1 MAQAAFPGITGI
13 VAMQNAR
20 NRLTKGFVTLA
31 SSFCVSLGV
40 AAQGSDDL
48 QWSVTPYLWAS
59 TTELDL
65 SFRDVTISPETISFR
80 DLVDTL
86 DAAFMVQTEVGRGNW
101 SGFADLTY
109 LKTSS
114 TDARNQ
120 LSIDIDST
128 QVFLDAA
135 VAYWPQGVGSSLNVF
150 GGLRHSG
157 FDNDFGF
164 TAVNT
169 DRPTAVRSS
178 DKAYY
183 DVLLGF
189 RYQTPVSERWQLR
202 TYADYAFGDSD
213 GIFVVRG
220 SFAYAFGKSRQ
231 NHALIGYQYKE
242 AEFTDG
248 DLSNAFSYYGPVAGV
263 EFSF

>member
-1 MAQAAFPGITGI
+1 
-13 VAMQNAR
+13 MQNVQ
-20 NRLTKGFVTLA
+20 NRLATGLTTWAL
-31 SSFCVSLGV
+31 SLCFSCGV
-40 AAQGSDDL
+40 AAQNSDDL
-48 QWSVTPYLWAS
+48 QWSVTPYLWGS

-65 SFRDVTISPETISFR
+65 GFRDATISPEPITFR

-86 DAAFMVQTEVGRGNW
+86 DAAFMVQSEVGRGNW
-101 SGFADLTY
+101 SAFGDLTY

-114 TDARNQ
+114 SDVRDQ
-120 LSIDIDST
+120 LAIDIDST
-128 QVFLDAA
+128 QIFLDAA
-135 VAYWPQGVGSSLNVF
+135 VAYWPQGFGSALNVF

-164 TAVNT
+164 TAINT
-169 DRPTAVRSS
+169 DRPTTVRNS

-183 DVLLGF
+183 DVLLGV

-202 TYADYAFGDSD
+202 TYADYAFGDSE

-248 DLSNAFSYYGPVAGV
+248 DLTNAFTYYGPVAGV

>member
-1 MAQAAFPGITGI
+1 MKNVQ
-13 VAMQNAR
+13 
-20 NRLTKGFVTLA
+20 NRLATRFATL
-31 SSFCVSLGV
+31 SFALCVSAGA
-40 AAQGSDDL
+40 AAQGNDDL

-65 SFRDVTISPETISFR
+65 SFRDTSISPEAISFR

-101 SGFADLTY
+101 SAFGDLTY
-109 LKTSS
+109 IKTSS
-114 TDARNQ
+114 SDRRDQ
-120 LSIDIDST
+120 LAIDINST

-135 VAYWPQGVGSSLNVF
+135 VAYWPQGVGTSLNVF

-164 TAVNT
+164 TAINT
-169 DRPTAVRSS
+169 DRPTTVRSS

-183 DVLLGF
+183 DVLLGV
-189 RYQTPVSERWQLR
+189 RYQKPVSERWQLR

-213 GIFVVRG
+213 GVFVVRG

-231 NHALIGYQYKE
+231 NHALVGYQYKE

-248 DLSNAFSYYGPVAGV
+248 DLTNAFSYYGPVAGI